1 MNTSDFL
8 RLIAGGILALVSSYI
23 GLLVKNGYK
32 ENTRLFKDLVDFAD
46 GFKRELSFEKTSV
59 IDFCTTFKEGKK
71 SKISDL
77 LDQYIADLQK
87 EGKFS
92 RDVEHWTLAHL
103 KKEEKSE
110 VLTFLNGLG
119 KTPTKEQISFVEKGE
134 EIFKARLK
142 NAEENEKKKG
152 NMFFKLFVLLGVALM
167 VIVG

>member
-1 MNTSDFL
+1 M
-8 RLIAGGILALVSSYI
+8 
-23 GLLVKNGYK
+23 
-32 ENTRLFKDLVDFAD
+32 
-46 GFKRELSFEKTSV
+46 
-59 IDFCTTFKEGKK
+59 
-71 SKISDL
+71 

-92 RDVEHWTLAHL
+92 RDVENWTIAHL